1 MEYVI
6 GTVQRG
12 KSRRIT
18 LKTVDERHTDL
29 SGRVTLEQ
37 RKGQVVIRDT
47 FTVLQKYQTGD
58 STDGYAYDWY
68 YIEDHYRNED
78 RSEEV
83 RAELEQAVTDLEIE
97 SMEQDQSITD
107 NEIAIMELQEA
118 VETITSAT

>member
-12 KSRRIT
+12 KSHRII
-18 LKTVDERHTDL
+18 LKTKDKQHTDL
-29 SGRVTLEQ
+29 EGRVTLKQ
-37 RKGQVVIRDT
+37 KRGNTTLRDT
-47 FTVLQKYQTGD
+47 FTVIQKYQTGN

-68 YIEDHYRNED
+68 YIEDHYCNED
-78 RSEEV
+78 RSDEV
-83 RAELEQAVTDLEIE
+83 RAELEQTVTDLEIE
-97 SMEQDQSITD
+97 SMEQDQAITD

>member
-12 KSRRIT
+12 DKRRII
-18 LKTVDERHTDL
+18 LKTAGEEHTDL
-29 SGRVTLEQ
+29 EGRITLEQ
-37 RKGQVVIRDT
+37 RLGNTLVRDT
-47 FTVLQKYQTGD
+47 FTVIQKYQTAD
-58 STDGYAYDWY
+58 SSDGRAYDWY

-83 RAELEQAVTDLEIE
+83 RVEMEQEVTDLEIE
-97 SMEQDQSITD
+97 SIQQEQSITD

-118 VETITSAT
+118 VENLVSAT